1 MFFFKVKERLIKKI
15 GKCTSCA
22 IYFANTG
29 KKIFYCTTGTV
40 EYILKKN
47 DKFKKGF
54 GYMFEEKIQEKYRIP
69 NMV

>member
-1 MFFFKVKERLIKKI
+1 MHLM
-15 GKCTSCA
+15 CNLSCK
-22 IYFANTG
+22 YR
-29 KKIFYCTTGTV
+29 KKIFYCTTGAV
-40 EYILKKN
+40 EFILKKN